1 MSRVETR
8 TKLDLE
14 KVIFIGRTYE
24 EYMDMFLL
32 SEEELKGKKVLDC
45 PSGACSFTAVG
56 QSRGLDI
63 TASDIAYDHSAEDLK
78 AKGQEDIQH
87 AMAHMDKAK
96 TNYVWKYFEDID
108 QLKEH
113 REKALLDCT
122 EDMKKN
128 SERYTQVHLPSLLFS
143 DNEFDILLS
152 AHFLFTYADRLDLL
166 FHIDTLKELLRVTKE
181 EVRIFPLVDLQG
193 NRYEHLGHVI
203 EYLKDNGYSVK
214 EISVPYEFQKGANT
228 MLKVSERH

>member
-24 EYMDMFLL
+24 EYKDMFLL
-32 SEEELKGKKVLDC
+32 AEEDLKGKKVLDC

-56 QSRGLDI
+56 QSRGLNI
-63 TASDIAYDHSAEDLK
+63 TASDIAYDHSVENLE

-87 AMAHMDKAK
+87 AMAHMEKAK
-96 TNYVWKYFEDID
+96 SNYVWDYFKGIN

-122 EDMKKN
+122 QDMKKN
-128 SERYTQVHLPSLLFS
+128 SERYIPVNLPSLSFN

-152 AHFLFTYADRLDLL
+152 AHFLFTYADRLDLQ

-181 EVRIFPLVDLQG
+181 EVRIFPLVDLEG
-193 NRYEHLGHVI
+193 NRYEYLERVI
-203 EYLKDNGYSVK
+203 QYLKDNGYSVK
-214 EISVPYEFQKGANT
+214 EVRVPYEFQKGANS
-228 MLKVSERH
+228 MLKVNKSH